1 MSTRNGKV
9 ENLRNAE
16 PLEVNVMQH
25 IREDLNECLGE
36 KLKVRANKG
45 RKVVVENMA
54 VLEETYPHV
63 FVVLVQTKT
72 APSQR
77 VSYSYADII
86 TKTVELSR
94 PDTDECL
101 FTWLS

>member
-1 MSTRNGKV
+1 
-9 ENLRNAE
+9 LRNSE
-16 PLEVNVMQH
+16 PLEVNVMQR
-25 IREDLNECLGE
+25 IRDDLNECLGE

-45 RKVVVENMA
+45 RKIVVENMA

-63 FVVLVQTKT
+63 FVVLVETKT
-72 APSQR
+72 SPSQR

-94 PDTDECL
+94 PDTDEGL
-101 FTWLS
+101 FDWLAS

>member
-1 MSTRNGKV
+1 
-9 ENLRNAE
+9 LRNSEQAQ
-16 PLEVNVMQH
+16 VNITQR
-25 IREDLNECLGE
+25 IREDLNECLGS

-45 RKVVVENMA
+45 RKIVVENTA

-63 FVVLVQTKT
+63 FVVRVENKS

-86 TKTVELSR
+86 TRTVELSN
-94 PDTDECL
+94 PDTDEAL
-101 FTWLS
+101 FSWLNS